1 MRWRPLPAFAAID
14 FLSCLLVVFVAVA
27 LTSSPPQV
35 KTYGDFAVVM
45 TWPKG
50 HNDVDLYVRDPG
62 GAISDFAN
70 PQVGQMQLEHDDLGT
85 ASTSYAAAKSNQERT
100 VVRSATPG
108 QWIANVALYSRNEGT
123 APIRV
128 TVTLWD
134 LRKED
139 HVVYTDTRDL
149 IRKGEERTAFRF
161 TIDHAGSPG
170 GISHLPISFSS
181 PTTNY
186 TGS

>member
-27 LTSSPPQV
+27 LTSAPPQV

-45 TWPKG
+45 TWPMSR
-50 HNDVDLYVRDPG
+50 NDVDLYVRDPG
-62 GAISDFAN
+62 GRISDFAN

-85 ASTSYAAAKSNQERT
+85 ASTSYARSKLNQERT

-108 QWIANVALYSRNEGT
+108 QWVANVSLYSRHQGT

-134 LRKED
+134 LRLED
-139 HVVYTDTRDL
+139 HVVYTRTCDL
-149 IRKGEERTAFRF
+149 TRKGDERTAFRF
-161 TIDHAGSPG
+161 TVDHAGNAG
-170 GISHLPISFSS
+170 GISRLPVSLSS
-181 PTTNY
+181 PTTTY
-186 TGS
+186 AG